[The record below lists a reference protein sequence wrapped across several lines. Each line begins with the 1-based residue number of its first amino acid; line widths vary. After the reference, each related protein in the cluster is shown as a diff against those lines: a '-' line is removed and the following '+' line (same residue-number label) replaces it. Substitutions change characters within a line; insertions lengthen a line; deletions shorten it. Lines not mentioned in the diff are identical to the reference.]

1 MERGR
6 GSILRTHVRAA
17 ARRLLEDGPLPLIN
31 VMPYHLITYPWLF
44 WVWCGLLCAP
54 LGCEVRL
61 HLFPACVVRLLPDV
75 GCGARL
81 WLLFAFCVAC
91 VRVEAVSLDL

>member
-1 MERGR
+1 MLDAFPGYA
-6 GSILRTHVRAA
+6 IHVRM
-17 ARRLLEDGPLPLIN
+17 GF
-31 VMPYHLITYPWLF
+31 VC
-44 WVWCGLLCAP
+44 VWCALLCAP

-91 VRVEAVSLDL
+91 VRMEVASPHLLVMSHGFKKEIYDS